1 MSYSRKIF
9 IINPQFQLRISL
21 YISLLVFIT
30 SLIYPYTIYKL
41 MENIILHFSLK
52 SPEIANRF
60 SEMRFSLI
68 LFLILM
74 QIGFT
79 LVTFCI
85 CIFFSHRIAGPLYKL
100 QKYLREVRENGYKDK
115 LFFRKNDYFPE
126 VAEDLN
132 STLELLED
140 NHKKDLIYLEE
151 INSYL
156 NNLKIVVP
164 EDKKIVLNEISNKLS
179 EMQNRYSSKI

>member
-52 SPEIANRF
+52 SPEIASRF
-60 SEMRFSLI
+60 AEMRFSLI
-68 LFLILM
+68 LFLVLM
-74 QIGFT
+74 QLGFT

-100 QKYLREVRENGYKDK
+100 QKYLKEVRENGFKEK

-126 VAEDLN
+126 IAEDVS
-132 STLELLED
+132 STLEQLEGH
-140 NHKKDLIYLEE
+140 HKEDLIYLEE
-151 INSYL
+151 INTYI

-164 EDKKIVLNEISNKLS
+164 EDKKIVLNEISIKLS
-179 EMQNRYSSKI
+179 EMQNRISSKV